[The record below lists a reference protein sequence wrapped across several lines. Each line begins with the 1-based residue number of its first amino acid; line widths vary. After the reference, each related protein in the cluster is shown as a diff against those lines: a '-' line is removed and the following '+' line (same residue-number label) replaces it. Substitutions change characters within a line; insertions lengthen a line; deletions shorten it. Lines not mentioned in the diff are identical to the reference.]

1 MAALPQAVLAQA
13 RVPVRRRYRRVMSAG
28 GAGPQHQVVDRRP
41 TCHEAQQNRPCPAF
55 ASDAPD
61 AVAA

>member
-1 MAALPQAVLAQA
+1 
-13 RVPVRRRYRRVMSAG
+13 MSAG
-28 GAGPQHQVVDRRP
+28 GAGPQHPWQVVDRRP
-41 TCHEAQQNRPCPAF
+41 TRHEAQQNRPCPAF